1 MPVILCFQCCR
12 KHFPTLICFHLSNF
26 YFLFLPYIF
35 FALCLRCYSHYT
47 NIVLLFRIS
56 RPVVIIM
63 SCEIMKKEVSCHLQ
77 KLQWLTCADTRPR
90 FSLCKS
96 VWLHGE
102 LAQGA
107 IVFKSSSNLFMLL
120 FLVDGCSMFIW
131 NDINWRRNVKNIL

>member
-1 MPVILCFQCCR
+1 MPVISCFQCCR

-26 YFLFLPYIF
+26 YFLFLPYF
-35 FALCLRCYSHYT
+35 FLSFFSSMLTRLLSLY

-63 SCEIMKKEVSCHLQ
+63 SCEIMKEEVSCHLQ

-107 IVFKSSSNLFMLL
+107 IVFKSSSNLFTFVKWEVRCL
-120 FLVDGCSMFIW
+120 FDMT
-131 NDINWRRNVKNIL
+131 